1 MSHSKTALILAAALA
16 AALAV
21 PSSVFA
27 HCDTMEGPVV
37 ADAKLA
43 LEHRDVAPIL
53 KWVGPADEPAIRSA
67 FDQTLAVRALGP
79 EARELAD
86 RFFFETLVR
95 IHRAA
100 EGAPFTGLKPEGTE
114 IEPIVLAADRA
125 LVSGSDAE
133 LVAHLTKAVADGARQ
148 RFASAAE
155 ARRHADQNPE
165 MGRHYVAA
173 YVELTHWLERLD
185 HDATTDAHAGAEAP
199 AAHSH

>member
-1 MSHSKTALILAAALA
+1 MLLTKSTLLLAGALA
-16 AALAV
+16 ATFALPPPAN
-21 PSSVFA
+21 A

-37 ADAKLA
+37 ADARLA
-43 LEHRDVAPIL
+43 LERRDIAPIL
-53 KWVGPADEPAIRSA
+53 KWVGPADESAIRSA

-95 IHRAA
+95 LHRAG

-125 LVSGSDAE
+125 LATGSDAE
-133 LVAHLTKAVADGARQ
+133 LVAQLTKAVADGARH
-148 RFASAAE
+148 RFASAVE
-155 ARRHADQNPE
+155 ARRHADHSPE
-165 MGRHYVAA
+165 MGRGYVAA

-185 HDATTDAHAGAEAP
+185 HDATTDAHGGAEAA